1 MEVCNTVQE
10 ALTKPIPK
18 KKKCKKAKWLSRRLY
33 QEMREGERRKG
44 KTHPAECRA
53 QRTARRGEKR
63 AKLLSRV
70 RLCDPM
76 DCSLP
81 GSSVHGI
88 LQARVLRWIAI
99 AFSRGSSR
107 PRNQTRVSRIAGRRF
122 TVWATREALCQCT
135 PHAIYSFISCTSFP
149 GSSDGKASACNVEDP
164 GLIPGSGRSPGEGN
178 GNPLQHSC
186 LENPMDGGAW

>member
-63 AKLLSRV
+63 AKSLSRV

-122 TVWATREALCQCT
+122 TREA
-135 PHAIYSFISCTSFP
+135 
-149 GSSDGKASACNVEDP
+149 
-164 GLIPGSGRSPGEGN
+164 
-178 GNPLQHSC
+178 
-186 LENPMDGGAW
+186 